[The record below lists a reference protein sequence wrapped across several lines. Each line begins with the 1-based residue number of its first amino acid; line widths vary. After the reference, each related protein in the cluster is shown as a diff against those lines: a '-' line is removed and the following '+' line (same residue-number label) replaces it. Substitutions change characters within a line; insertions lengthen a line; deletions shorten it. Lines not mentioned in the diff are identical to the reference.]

1 MLKYKGI
8 VLRGFKFTKFLAKF
22 EKMATT
28 EHIMISKYNFSTKKR
43 NYALKNDQCRPKIG
57 MFVVIN
63 VLNKN
68 IKRFSRLHAFYP
80 CLNAQTLFDKP
91 INVIFNRF

>member
-1 MLKYKGI
+1 MLKYEGI

-22 EKMATT
+22 GYYD
-28 EHIMISKYNFSTKKR
+28 IQVQFFDKKR

-57 MFVVIN
+57 MVVVIN

-68 IKRFSRLHAFYP
+68 IKCLSSFHAFYP
-80 CLNAQTLFDKP
+80 CSNAQTLLPSQLMSFLTD
-91 INVIFNRF
+91 F